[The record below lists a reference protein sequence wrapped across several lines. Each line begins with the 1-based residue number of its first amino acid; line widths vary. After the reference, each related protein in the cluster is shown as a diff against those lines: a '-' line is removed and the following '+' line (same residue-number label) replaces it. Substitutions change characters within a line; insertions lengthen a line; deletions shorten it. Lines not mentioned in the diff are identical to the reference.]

1 MPPKKS
7 PKKSPKPA
15 SKSAKSP
22 KSKSAAKSTAS
33 APASSP
39 SHSNNSSY
47 SPSGKRKRPKKGP
60 KEEKSKQILALR
72 DELISQGKDAERV
85 GQACMGMYRCDKQK
99 DDKCLDGIMEKLN
112 TIKTGGRAKSPKRR

>member
-15 SKSAKSP
+15 AKSAKSP
-22 KSKSAAKSTAS
+22 KASKSAAKSPAPSPMSAS
-33 APASSP
+33 
-39 SHSNNSSY
+39 NSSMR
-47 SPSGKRKRPKKGP
+47 SSSARRKRPKKGP

-72 DELISQGKDAERV
+72 DELIAQGKDAERV

-112 TIKTGGRAKSPKRR
+112 TIKTGGGRRR